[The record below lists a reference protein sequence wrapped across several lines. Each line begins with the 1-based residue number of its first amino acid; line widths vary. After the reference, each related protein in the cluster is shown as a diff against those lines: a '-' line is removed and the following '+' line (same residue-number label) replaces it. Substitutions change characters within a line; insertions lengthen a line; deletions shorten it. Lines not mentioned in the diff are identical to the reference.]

1 VRYDLVARIFRH
13 VEGFRYSSDCMSSI
27 RISCYVLLIR
37 CAPVYRRGGSL
48 PRIHSEHRSRASYI
62 HIAAFDYMSAWGLLA
77 TASVPE
83 MWFQAVIRPR
93 LNSNSHTSRLAQF
106 RKPIYQLG
114 NLDVWK
120 AYLTASSTSSLVC
133 PLKALC
139 NPAMN
144 LCR

>member
-1 VRYDLVARIFRH
+1 
-13 VEGFRYSSDCMSSI
+13 
-27 RISCYVLLIR
+27 
-37 CAPVYRRGGSL
+37 
-48 PRIHSEHRSRASYI
+48 
-62 HIAAFDYMSAWGLLA
+62 MSAWGLLA

-83 MWFQAVIRPR
+83 MWFQTVIRPR

-106 RKPIYQLG
+106 REPIYQLG
-114 NLDVWK
+114 EFGLK
-120 AYLTASSTSSLVC
+120 GAYLTASSTSSLVC